1 MMKQTGVPNTEDI
14 QGILPSPE
22 RLAKGPVAIIE
33 CFENIPCNPCYTA
46 CKFEAIQEFADIN
59 DRPNIDFEAC
69 NGCGLCVSACPGLAI
84 FVVDQTYSETEAVVQ
99 IPYELLPL
107 PEKGQ
112 EVIALDR
119 SGREVA
125 KARVVK
131 VRKTKN
137 LTAVVSL
144 AVPKEHSLQVRF
156 FRTERTHER

>member
-22 RLAKGPVAIIE
+22 RLAQGSVAIIE

-156 FRTERTHER
+156 FGTERAHE